1 MSKSEYLSAPG
12 KTTTTPAGIPYIIG
26 NELVERFC
34 YYGLRAILVVFM
46 TKYLLDASGKPDLL
60 SDAKAR
66 EYYHWFVSAVYFF
79 PVLGAI
85 LADAFLGKYR
95 TILLLSMVYCAGPL
109 YLAWDHTRFGMIVGL
124 TLIAIGSGG
133 IKPCVSAHVGD
144 QFGASNQHL
153 LSRVF
158 GWFYFSINFGSSFST
173 LLIPWMLEHWGP
185 TWAFGLPG
193 FLMMLATF
201 VFWMGRRVFIHIPPG
216 GSAFLRESFSKEG
229 MASVGKLVIIYL
241 FIAIFWSLW
250 DQTASAWVLQASHLD
265 LNFLGWKP
273 LPSQIQVLNPIFTL
287 SFIPIFNYAIY
298 PAINRVFKL
307 TPLRKIGLGLFL
319 TATCF
324 LVPAWIETQI
334 AAGAKPSLG
343 WQVLAFALITGA
355 EVMVSIT
362 ALEFSYTQAPKRM
375 KSVVMSFY
383 LLSVSLGNVFTALV
397 NRYIQNADGTSKLA
411 GASYY
416 NFFTVL
422 MLVTAVIFVFV
433 AIRYKEKTYI
443 QDERPTTA

>member
-1 MSKSEYLSAPG
+1 M
-12 KTTTTPAGIPYIIG
+12 II
-26 NELVERFC
+26 
-34 YYGLRAILVVFM
+34 
-46 TKYLLDASGKPDLL
+46 
-60 SDAKAR
+60 
-66 EYYHWFVSAVYFF
+66 
-79 PVLGAI
+79 
-85 LADAFLGKYR
+85 
-95 TILLLSMVYCAGPL
+95 
-109 YLAWDHTRFGMIVGL
+109 GL

-158 GWFYFSINFGSSFST
+158 GWFYFSINFGSTFST

-193 FLMMLATF
+193 ILMMLATF

-216 GSAFLRESFSKEG
+216 GNAFLRESFSKEG
-229 MASVGKLVIIYL
+229 LASVGKLVIIYF

-250 DQTASAWVLQASHLD
+250 DQTGSAWVLQAAHLD

-287 SFIPIFNYAIY
+287 TFIPIFNYAIY

-324 LVPAWIETQI
+324 LIPAWLETQI
-334 AAGAKPSLG
+334 AAGAKPGLG

-362 ALEFSYTQAPKRM
+362 GLEFAYTQAPKRM
-375 KSVVMSFY
+375 KSLVMSFY
-383 LLSVSLGNVFTALV
+383 LLSVSLGNLFTALV
-397 NRYIQNADGTSKLA
+397 NHFIQNPDGTSKLA
-411 GASYY
+411 GAAYY
-416 NFFTVL
+416 NFFSIRT
-422 MLVTAVIFVFV
+422 MLFHS
-433 AIRYKEKTYI
+433 
-443 QDERPTTA
+443 